1 MSYLTINEIAD
12 SASMQARI
20 RACVAQE
27 AASAGLSISVGS
39 WVAERM
45 LRFAASPGWAD
56 KWQYAKDTYRVDFNP
71 DTGARSDVIND
82 ADILA
87 VVQPLIVEMTGV
99 TPLAAEAP
107 AE

>member
-20 RACVAQE
+20 RAAVSQE
-27 AASAGLSISVGS
+27 AAAAGVTVNVGS

-45 LRFAASPGWAD
+45 LRFAASAGWAD

-87 VVQPLIVEMTGV
+87 VVQPLIVELAGV
-99 TPLAAEAP
+99 EPLPQPTE
-107 AE
+107 